1 MKTNSLRSGL
11 AALAALASASLA
23 TTDAAHAQTTVVRE
37 GPAITVVVNN
47 EAVGFTES
55 AGPRVVGGRVMVPL
69 RVVTERLGGSVIY
82 DAKSKVITGAHPQ
95 TSNQFR
101 LRLGSNEAL
110 LNGKQM
116 DLDAYPRVYAGTTYV
131 PLRFVSEA
139 LGAVVDWN
147 DAKRTVMITVE
158 GRPTNTPPEP

>member
-1 MKTNSLRSGL
+1 MKNNSLRAGI
-11 AALAALASASLA
+11 AALAALATVSLTS
-23 TTDAAHAQTTVVRE
+23 TTRAQTTTTVVSQ
-37 GPAITVVVNN
+37 GAAITVVVNN
-47 EAVGFTES
+47 EPVGFTAN

-101 LRLGSNEAL
+101 LRLGSDEAL

-116 DLDAYPRVYAGTTYV
+116 ELDAYPRVYAGTTYV

-147 DAKRTVMITVE
+147 DAKRSVIITVE
-158 GRPTNTPPEP
+158 GQPTNTPPVP